1 MSRHKNNILFDQK
14 ELIFAIS
21 HRCIDDDDESL
32 LSENKH
38 SLDKMIQ
45 CFRIQSL
52 LIIK

>member
-38 SLDKMIQ
+38 LAEEEKTIQ
-45 CFRIQSL
+45 YFR